1 MGKYVQRRKI
11 LKDTETSTDMKKEI
25 KPLPSDVAALNS
37 KSARIRALRDR
48 RWKVGDIARTVGVSY
63 QFAHNVCNRPLKR
76 LIKEQREA
84 ARAKLQQQKEQ
95 GERSETTID
104 R

>member
-1 MGKYVQRRKI
+1 
-11 LKDTETSTDMKKEI
+11 MKKEI
-25 KPLPSDVAALNS
+25 RPMPPDVAALNS

-48 RWKVGDIARTVGVSY
+48 GWKVGDIARTVGVSY

-84 ARAKLQQQKEQ
+84 ARAKALEREQREQREQREKEQ
-95 GERSETTID
+95 K
-104 R
+104 